1 MYAITTQLRF
11 FHNNS
16 PGAERFLGT
25 PHFWGIF
32 DLGTDGNLCRQGSDL
47 FLDFCEKQPYSINI
61 ITITVIERYE
71 RKKTMSTLKY
81 SRQRESIKVCLQGR
95 KDHPTADMLYTDVR
109 KEFPN
114 ISLGTVYRN
123 LSLLSEL
130 GEASYNRRWPGPVR
144 WRYFHASP
152 FHLQKMSLRDR
163 PYNAWHQRNQERSS
177 GKFQRY
183 DRRLLC
189 EFLRHLRELQKS
201 PGERIASPGRK
212 KKLKIGIDKKGSLC

>member
-16 PGAERFLGT
+16 PGTERFLGT
-25 PHFWGIF
+25 PRFWGIF

-130 GEASYNRRWPGPVR
+130 GEIKRLTTGDGP
-144 WRYFHASP
+144 
-152 FHLQKMSLRDR
+152 DR
-163 PYNAWHQRNQERSS
+163 FDGDTSTHHHQERSS

>member
-25 PHFWGIF
+25 PRFWGIF
-32 DLGTDGNLCRQGSDL
+32 DLGTDRNLCRHGSDL

-61 ITITVIERYE
+61 ITITVIERY
-71 RKKTMSTLKY
+71 
-81 SRQRESIKVCLQGR
+81 
-95 KDHPTADMLYTDVR
+95 VR

-130 GEASYNRRWPGPVR
+130 GEIKRLTTGDGPDRFDGDTSTHHHFICRKCHCVTDLTMRDISEIKNVAAENFRGTIEDYSVNFYGICENCKNHPGNV
-144 WRYFHASP
+144 
-152 FHLQKMSLRDR
+152 
-163 PYNAWHQRNQERSS
+163 
-177 GKFQRY
+177 
-183 DRRLLC
+183 
-189 EFLRHLRELQKS
+189 
-201 PGERIASPGRK
+201 
-212 KKLKIGIDKKGSLC
+212 

>member
-25 PHFWGIF
+25 PRFWEIF

-81 SRQRESIKVCLQGR
+81 SRQRESIKVCLRGR

-130 GEASYNRRWPGPVR
+130 GEIKRLTTGDGPDRFDGDTSTHHHFICRKCHCVTD
-144 WRYFHASP
+144 
-152 FHLQKMSLRDR
+152 LTMRDIS
-163 PYNAWHQRNQERSS
+163 ESSS

>member
-16 PGAERFLGT
+16 PGTERFLGT
-25 PHFWGIF
+25 PRFWGIF

-130 GEASYNRRWPGPVR
+130 GEIKRLTTGDGPDRFDGDTSTHHHFICRKCHCVTD
-144 WRYFHASP
+144 
-152 FHLQKMSLRDR
+152 LTMRDISEIKNVAAENFR
-163 PYNAWHQRNQERSS
+163 GTIE
-177 GKFQRY
+177 
-183 DRRLLC
+183 DTL
-189 EFLRHLRELQKS
+189 
-201 PGERIASPGRK
+201 
-212 KKLKIGIDKKGSLC
+212 